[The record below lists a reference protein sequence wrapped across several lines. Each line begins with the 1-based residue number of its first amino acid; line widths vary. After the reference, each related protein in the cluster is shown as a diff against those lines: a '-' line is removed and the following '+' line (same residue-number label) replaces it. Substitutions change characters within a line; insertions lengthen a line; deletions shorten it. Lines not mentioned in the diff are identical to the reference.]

1 MTDECPT
8 GGDERARDALLLDAM
23 LGKLATYL
31 RMCGYDAAYAL
42 DRDAED
48 DDRLL
53 AIARDEDRTVLTRDR
68 DVARRADDAVL
79 LTTRDVTDQLREL
92 REAGYPL
99 ALADRPTRC
108 GRCNGP
114 VERVDADDGTPEYAP
129 DPAEVSVWQCLDCGQ
144 HFWQGS
150 HWDEVAERLAG
161 L

>member
-1 MTDECPT
+1 MSDEHQT
-8 GGDERARDALLLDAM
+8 GGDERARDSLLLDAM

-42 DRDAED
+42 DRDAET

-53 AIARDEDRTVLTRDR
+53 ELARSEGRTVLTRDH
-68 DVARRADDAVL
+68 DVARRAEDTVL

-92 REAGYPL
+92 RTAGYPL
-99 ALADRPTRC
+99 ELADRPTQC

-114 VERVDADDGTPEYAP
+114 VERVDADDRTPEYAP
-129 DPAEVSVWQCLDCGQ
+129 DPAEEAVWRCLDCGQ

-150 HWDEVAERLAG
+150 HWDDVAERLAG